1 MFFRQPARIAL
12 AVFASAILFPS
23 VNELSKAQPPAAQ
36 SRSNSPQN
44 ESQSASAGAANAA
57 RNPLAALQYRFIG
70 PVGNRADAIVGEPGN
85 PLVTYIGAAAG
96 GIFKTDDGGINWRP
110 IFDHE
115 DVAAIGSLAIAPS
128 AHNIVW
134 AGTGEPFL
142 IRPDYPMGDGIYK
155 STDSGRTWQHMGLEL
170 TGHIGRIV
178 IDPHDPNTVFACAL
192 GQAYRPQK
200 ERGIF
205 RTHDG
210 GKTWQ
215 QALFVNEDTGCSDIA
230 MDAHDSQTLY
240 AGMWQVEIRTWG
252 LKSGGTSG
260 GVYVSHD
267 GGDTWKKLS
276 GHGLP
281 DANEPV
287 GKTGVA
293 VAPSDPNRVYA
304 LIEEKTPSLYRSD
317 DAGRNWTLVNQQHVL
332 SERAPYY
339 VRFAVAPNN
348 ENELFFVSVGFSISV
363 DGGHIIS
370 IPGFGGEVAEGNPT
384 GLGSAGGDN
393 HDVWFDPLNPQ
404 RVMVA
409 NDAGG
414 SISMDGGRSYRHVQ
428 LPIAQVYHV
437 FADNRVPYFVYANR
451 QDGTS
456 FRGPS
461 NNLEGAGGLF
471 GGGISVGEWT
481 HVGGCESGF
490 SIPDPTDNS
499 IIWSACYD
507 GELTRMDLRTGQAR
521 SVTVWPDAT
530 YGWAPADVKY
540 RWHWTFPIAISP
552 HDHNRVY
559 VGSQYVHETDN
570 GGQSW
575 RVISPDLTTNDKSHQ
590 QSSGGIAGDNLM
602 TFDGSTL
609 YAIAE
614 SPVTPGVIWTGSNDG
629 QVNVTRDGGKSWT
642 NVTKN
647 IPNLPPWG
655 TVENIEPSHFDA
667 GTAYITVNLE
677 QVGDYLPY
685 VYKTSDYGGSW
696 TLIDG
701 DIPKSMN
708 SSPHCIIE
716 DPARKGMLY
725 LGTDNS
731 VYVSWD
737 DGGHWTAL
745 RNNMPPA
752 PVYWLTIQPKF
763 NDLVVGTYG
772 RGIWILDDVTPL
784 REFDK
789 SQDTEV
795 HLFNPRPAY
804 RFRAFDN
811 TREAPSGSHV
821 TGANPPYGAD
831 INFVLRSAPK
841 KAEITIAGSDSKT
854 IRTIKLEELHPGV
867 NRVWWN
873 LAYDPATGV
882 KLRTTP
888 PDEPWV
894 EIPKSGF
901 RPLVNWVHFD
911 GGPRVAPGR
920 YTVKLS
926 VDGKESTAPLE
937 VLPDPNTLGSQKD
950 IEAEVQFL
958 LKIRGEMTDVADM
971 INHIEWTRKQTENLE
986 KMLAADEGKHDAVLK
1001 AAKQLEQQ
1009 EIAAESKLMDMHL
1022 TGRTEDSF
1030 RNPMGLYGRITNLGA
1045 LMNGAPGEGSS
1056 GADLPP
1062 TDQALAV
1069 NALYI
1074 RDIAGAHR
1082 AFDELRD
1089 KDVAAFNETLKANH
1103 LNMAILP

>member
-1 MFFRQPARIAL
+1 MSHRNRLSSFLCL
-12 AVFASAILFPS
+12 AACGVAGVL
-23 VNELSKAQPPAAQ
+23 VLSSIVRAQ
-36 SRSNSPQN
+36 SSPA
-44 ESQSASAGAANAA
+44 E
-57 RNPLAALQYRFIG
+57 NPLGQLNYRFVG

-85 PLVTYIGAAAG
+85 PAVVYIGAAAG
-96 GIFKTDDGGINWRP
+96 GIFKTTDGGLNWSP
-110 IFDHE
+110 IFDKQ

-134 AGTGEPFL
+134 AGTGESFL

-155 STDSGRTWQHMGLEL
+155 STDSGRTWQHMGLDL

-178 IDPHDPNTVFACAL
+178 VNPHNPDIVYACAL

-205 RTHDG
+205 RTTDG

-215 QALFVNEDTGCSDIA
+215 QVLFVNEDTGCSDIS
-230 MDAHDSQTLY
+230 MDAHDPQTLF

-252 LKSGGTSG
+252 LNSGGTGG

-276 GHGLP
+276 GNGLP
-281 DANEPV
+281 EANEAV

-293 VAPSDPNRVYA
+293 VAPSDSDRVYA

-317 DAGRNWTLVNQQHVL
+317 DAGKTWKLVNQQHVL

-339 VRFAVAPNN
+339 VRFGVAPNN

-363 DGGHIIS
+363 DGGHTVF
-370 IPGFGGEVAEGNPT
+370 IPGFGGEGGANPT

-393 HDVWFDPLNPQ
+393 HDVWFDPLNPE

-414 SISMDGGRSYRHVQ
+414 SISLNGGKDYAHVQ
-428 LPIAQVYHV
+428 LPIAQLYHV
-437 FADNRVPYFVYANR
+437 YADNRVPYFVYTNR

-461 NNLEGAGGLF
+461 NNLEGEGGFF
-471 GGGISVGEWT
+471 GGGISTGEWT

-490 SIPDPTDNS
+490 TIPDPADNN

-521 SVTVWPDAT
+521 SVTVWPDAS

-540 RWHWTFPIAISP
+540 RWHWTFPIDVSP

-590 QSSGGIAGDNLM
+590 QNSGGIATDNLM
-602 TFDGSTL
+602 TYDGSTL

-614 SPVTPGVIWTGSNDG
+614 SPVTAGLIWTGSNDG
-629 QVNVTRDGGKSWT
+629 QVNITRDGGKNWA

-667 GTAYITVNLE
+667 GTAYISVNLE
-677 QVGDYLPY
+677 QVGDYDAY
-685 VYKTSDYGGSW
+685 VYRTSDYGQTW
-696 TLIDG
+696 QLISG
-701 DIPKSMN
+701 DVPKSMN
-708 SSPHCIIE
+708 SSAHCVIE
-716 DPARKGMLY
+716 DPLRKGMLY

-763 NDLVVGTYG
+763 NDLVVATYG
-772 RGIWILDDVTPL
+772 RGLWILDDVTPL
-784 REFDK
+784 RDYDK
-789 SQDTEV
+789 ARDSDAY
-795 HLFNPRPAY
+795 LFKPRPAY
-804 RFRAFDN
+804 RFRTFDN
-811 TREAPSGSHV
+811 TREADVGSHV
-821 TGANPPYGAD
+821 VGTNPQYGAD
-831 INFVLRSAPK
+831 INFYLKAATK
-841 KAEITIAGSDSKT
+841 KAEITIASTDGKT
-854 IRTIKLEELHPGV
+854 IRTIKYDAAKPGL
-867 NRVWWN
+867 NRVWWDLN
-873 LAYDPATGV
+873 YDPATAV
-882 KLRTTP
+882 KLRTSP
-888 PDEPWV
+888 PGEPWV
-894 EIPKSGF
+894 EIPKDGF

-911 GGPRVAPGR
+911 GAPRVAPGK
-920 YTVKLS
+920 YTVKLT
-926 VDGKESTAPLE
+926 VDGKDFTAPVE
-937 VLPDPNTLGSQKD
+937 VLPDPHTLGTQQD
-950 IEAEVQFL
+950 IESEVQFL
-958 LKIRGEMTDVADM
+958 LQIRGEMSDLANMV
-971 INHIEWTRKQTENLE
+971 NHIEWTRKQLE
-986 KMLAADEGKHDAVLK
+986 DLQKMFGDDPKYASVAK
-1001 AAKQLEQQ
+1001 AAKDLEAKAVVT
-1009 EIAAESKLMDMHL
+1009 EGKFIDVKL
-1022 TGRTEDSF
+1022 TGRSEDSF
-1030 RNPMGLYGRITNLGA
+1030 RAPMGLYGRLTNLGA

-1062 TDQALAV
+1062 TDQAIAV
-1069 NALYI
+1069 HSQLKLE
-1074 RDIAGAHR
+1074 IAAAR
-1082 AFDELRD
+1082 LAFDELKD
-1089 KDVAAFNETLKANH
+1089 KDTPAFNETLKANH
-1103 LNMAILP
+1103 LAMSILP

>member
-1 MFFRQPARIAL
+1 MVRHHGMRIFICLTACAIAAALTFPAIIRAQ
-12 AVFASAILFPS
+12 
-23 VNELSKAQPPAAQ
+23 KAAHE
-36 SRSNSPQN
+36 NL
-44 ESQSASAGAANAA
+44 
-57 RNPLAALQYRFIG
+57 LAALKYRFIG

-85 PLVTYIGAAAG
+85 PSVIYVGAAAG
-96 GIFKTDDGGINWRP
+96 GIFKTSDGGINWEP
-110 IFDHE
+110 IFDHQ

-128 AHNIVW
+128 AHNTVW

-155 STDSGRTWQHMGLEL
+155 STDAGRTWQRMGLEL

-178 IDPHDPNTVFACAL
+178 VDPHNPNIVFACAL

-205 RTHDG
+205 RTTDG

-215 QALFVNEDTGCSDIA
+215 QVLFVNEDTGCSELS
-230 MDAHDSQTLY
+230 MDAHDPQTIF
-240 AGMWQVEIRTWG
+240 AGMWQVEIRTWA
-252 LKSGGTSG
+252 LNSGGTGS

-267 GGDTWKKLS
+267 GGDTWSKVS

-281 DANEPV
+281 DANVPL
-287 GKTGVA
+287 GKTAVA
-293 VAPSDPNRVYA
+293 VAPSDSNRVYA
-304 LIEEKTPSLYRSD
+304 LIEEKTPSLYRSE
-317 DAGRNWTLVNQQHVL
+317 DAGKTWKLVNQQHVM

-339 VRFAVAPNN
+339 VRFAVAPDD
-348 ENELFFVSVGFSISV
+348 ENRLLFVSVGYSV
-363 DGGHIIS
+363 SLDGGNTVS
-370 IPGFGGEVAEGNPT
+370 IPGFGGGEAST
-384 GLGSAGGDN
+384 GAPGYGSSGGDN
-393 HDVWFDPLNPQ
+393 HDIWIDPLNPK

-409 NDAGG
+409 NDAGA
-414 SISMDGGRSYRHVQ
+414 SISLNGAKSYRHVQ

-437 FADNRVPYFVYANR
+437 FADNRIPYFVYANR

-461 NNLEGAGGLF
+461 NNLEGAGGIF
-471 GGGISVGEWT
+471 GGGISIGEWT

-490 SIPDPTDNS
+490 SIPDPADNN
-499 IIWSACYD
+499 IVWSACYD

-540 RWHWTFPIAISP
+540 RWHWTFPIAVSP

-559 VGSQYVHETDN
+559 VGSQYVHETTN

-575 RVISPDLTTNDKSHQ
+575 TIISPDLTTNDKSHQ
-590 QSSGGIAGDNLM
+590 QSSGGIAADNLM
-602 TFDGSTL
+602 TYDGSTL

-614 SPVTPGVIWTGSNDG
+614 SPVTSGLIWAGSNDG
-629 QVNVTRDGGKSWT
+629 QVSVTRDGGKNWS

-667 GTAYITVNLE
+667 GAAYITVNLE
-677 QVGDYLPY
+677 QVGNYEAY
-685 VYKTSDYGGSW
+685 VYKTTDYGRSW
-696 TLIDG
+696 SLISSG
-701 DIPKSMN
+701 VPKSMN
-708 SSPHCIIE
+708 SSAHCIIE

-737 DGGHWTAL
+737 DGGHWTSL

-784 REFDK
+784 RDFDK
-789 SQDTEV
+789 AQSTSNV
-795 HLFNPRPAY
+795 HLFEPRPAY
-804 RFRAFDN
+804 RFRTFDN
-811 TREAPSGSHV
+811 TREGPSGSHV
-821 TGANPPYGAD
+821 MGQNPPYGAD
-831 INFVLRSAPK
+831 INFYLEQGADKGTLAISGAD
-841 KAEITIAGSDSKT
+841 GKT
-854 IRTIKLEELHPGV
+854 IRTIKLSSLKPGI
-867 NRVWWN
+867 NRVWWD
-873 LAYDPATGV
+873 LTYDPATEV
-882 KLRTTP
+882 KLRTAP

-894 EIPKSGF
+894 EIPKSGY
-901 RPLVNWVHFD
+901 RPVVNWIHFD
-911 GGPRVAPGR
+911 GAPRVAPGK
-920 YTVKLS
+920 YTVKLAI
-926 VDGKESTAPLE
+926 DGKDLSAPVE
-937 VLPDPNTLGSQKD
+937 VLPDPHTLGTQQD
-950 IEAEVQFL
+950 IESEVKFL
-958 LKIRGEMTDVADM
+958 LAIRGEMSNVAEM

-986 KMLAADEGKHDAVLK
+986 RMFAADEKYAGMLK

-1009 EIAAESKLMDMHL
+1009 ELAAESKLMDVHL
-1022 TGRTEDSF
+1022 SGRTEDSF

-1069 NALYI
+1069 NAMYVKE
-1074 RDIAGAHR
+1074 IAEAR
-1082 AFDELRD
+1082 SAFSELRE
-1089 KDVAAFNETLKANH
+1089 KDIAAFNQSLKANH
-1103 LNMAILP
+1103 LDLSILP

>member
-1 MFFRQPARIAL
+1 MSWLHRTRIFGFLATCLIAAALTFPAGIR
-12 AVFASAILFPS
+12 
-23 VNELSKAQPPAAQ
+23 AQKTTH
-36 SRSNSPQN
+36 
-44 ESQSASAGAANAA
+44 E
-57 RNPLAALQYRFIG
+57 NPLAELKYRFIG
-70 PVGNRADAIVGEPGN
+70 PVGNRADAVVGEPGN
-85 PLVTYIGAAAG
+85 PNVVYVGAAAG
-96 GIFKTDDGGINWRP
+96 GIFKTNDGGINWQP
-110 IFDHE
+110 IFDHQ
-115 DVAAIGSLAIAPS
+115 DVAAVGSLAIAPS
-128 AHNIVW
+128 AHSIVW

-155 STDSGRTWQHMGLEL
+155 STDAGRTWQHMGLEL

-178 IDPHDPNTVFACAL
+178 VDPHNPNIVFACAL

-205 RTHDG
+205 RTTDG

-215 QALFVNEDTGCSDIA
+215 QVLFVNEDTGCSELS
-230 MDAHDSQTLY
+230 MDAHDSQTIF

-252 LKSGGTSG
+252 LNSGGTGS

-267 GGDTWKKLS
+267 GGDTWNKLS

-281 DANEPV
+281 EANVPL
-287 GKTGVA
+287 GKTAVE
-293 VAPSDPNRVYA
+293 VAPSDSNRVYA
-304 LIEEKTPSLYRSD
+304 LIEEKTPSLYRSE
-317 DAGRNWTLVNQQHVL
+317 DAGKTWKLVNQQHVMA
-332 SERAPYY
+332 ERAPYY
-339 VRFAVAPNN
+339 VRFAVAPDD
-348 ENELFFVSVGFSISV
+348 ENKLFFVAVGYSVSL
-363 DGGHIIS
+363 DGGDTVS
-370 IPGFGGEVAEGNPT
+370 IPGFGGDEANT
-384 GLGSAGGDN
+384 GAPGYGSSGGDN
-393 HDVWFDPLNPQ
+393 HDIWIDPRNPK
-404 RVMVA
+404 RIMVA
-409 NDAGG
+409 NDAGT
-414 SISMDGGRSYRHVQ
+414 SVSLNGGKSYRRVQ

-437 FADNRVPYFVYANR
+437 FADNQVPYFVYANR

-471 GGGISVGEWT
+471 GGGISIGEWT

-490 SIPDPTDNS
+490 SIPDPADNN
-499 IIWSACYD
+499 IVWSACYD

-540 RWHWTFPIAISP
+540 RWHWTFPIAVSP

-559 VGSQYVHETDN
+559 VGSQYVHETTN

-575 RVISPDLTTNDKSHQ
+575 QVISPDLTTNDKSHQ

-614 SPVTPGVIWTGSNDG
+614 SPLANGPIWTGSNDG
-629 QVNVTRDGGKSWT
+629 QVNITRDGGKNWT

-667 GTAYITVNLE
+667 GAAYITVNLE
-677 QVGDYLPY
+677 QVGNYDAY
-685 VYKTSDYGGSW
+685 VYKTTDYGRSW
-696 TLIDG
+696 NLISS

-708 SSPHCIIE
+708 SSAHCIIE

-737 DGGHWTAL
+737 DGGHWSSL

-772 RGIWILDDVTPL
+772 RGIWILDDITPL
-784 REFDK
+784 RAFDK
-789 SQDTEV
+789 AQTAEV
-795 HLFNPRPAY
+795 HLFAPRSAY
-804 RFRAFDN
+804 RFRTFDN
-811 TREAPSGSHV
+811 SREGPSGSLV
-821 TGANPPYGAD
+821 TGQNPLYGAD
-831 INFVLRSAPK
+831 INFYLQ
-841 KAEITIAGSDSKT
+841 KATEKGSLTISGADGKA
-854 IRTIKLEELHPGV
+854 IRTMKLSGLKPGI
-867 NRVWWN
+867 NRAWWD
-873 LAYDPATGV
+873 LTYDPATEV
-882 KLRTTP
+882 KLRTAP
-888 PDEPWV
+888 PDAPWV
-894 EIPKSGF
+894 EIPKSAF
-901 RPLVNWVHFD
+901 RTLVNWIHFN
-911 GGPRVAPGR
+911 GAPRVAPGK
-920 YTVKLS
+920 YIVKLT
-926 VDGKESTAPLE
+926 VDGKEFSAPLE
-937 VLPDPNTLGSQKD
+937 VLPDPHTLGTQKD
-950 IEAEVQFL
+950 IESEVKFL
-958 LKIRGEMTDVADM
+958 LTIRGEMSDVANM
-971 INHIEWTRKQTENLE
+971 INRIEWDRKQTENLE
-986 KMLAADEGKHDAVLK
+986 HMFAADEKYAGVLK

-1009 EIAAESKLMDMHL
+1009 EIAAESKLMDVHL

-1069 NALYI
+1069 NAMFVKE
-1074 RDIAGAHR
+1074 IADARGA
-1082 AFDELRD
+1082 FTELRE

-1103 LNMAILP
+1103 LNLSILP

>member
-1 MFFRQPARIAL
+1 MNRHNSIRILFCVSL
-12 AVFASAILFPS
+12 AVVAAVLIFPATIR
-23 VNELSKAQPPAAQ
+23 AQEAAH
-36 SRSNSPQN
+36 
-44 ESQSASAGAANAA
+44 E
-57 RNPLAALQYRFIG
+57 NPLGELEYRFVG

-85 PLVTYIGAAAG
+85 PSVIYVGAAAG
-96 GIFKTDDGGINWRP
+96 GIFKTSDGGITWQP
-110 IFDHE
+110 IFDHQ

-128 AHNIVW
+128 AHSVVW

-155 STDSGRTWQHMGLEL
+155 STDAGRTWQHMGLEL

-178 IDPHDPNTVFACAL
+178 VDPHNPNIVFACAL

-205 RTHDG
+205 RTTDG

-215 QALFVNEDTGCSDIA
+215 QVLFVNEDTGCSELS
-230 MDAHDSQTLY
+230 MDPHDSQTIF

-252 LKSGGTSG
+252 LNSGGTGS

-267 GGDTWKKLS
+267 GGETWNKLS

-281 DANEPV
+281 DANAPL
-287 GKTGVA
+287 GKTAVE
-293 VAPSDPNRVYA
+293 VAPSDSNRVYA
-304 LIEEKTPSLYRSD
+304 LIEEKTPSLYRSE
-317 DAGRNWTLVNQQHVL
+317 DAGKTWRLVNQQHVM

-339 VRFAVAPNN
+339 VRFAVAPDD
-348 ENELFFVSVGFSISV
+348 ENRLLFVSVGYSV
-363 DGGHIIS
+363 SLDGGDTVS
-370 IPGFGGEVAEGNPT
+370 IPGFGGDEAST
-384 GLGSAGGDN
+384 GAPGYGSSGGDN
-393 HDVWFDPLNPQ
+393 HDIWIDPLNPK

-409 NDAGG
+409 NDAGASVSLNG
-414 SISMDGGRSYRHVQ
+414 AKSYRHFQ

-437 FADNRVPYFVYANR
+437 FADNQVPYFVYANR

-461 NNLEGAGGLF
+461 NNLEGPGGLF
-471 GGGISVGEWT
+471 GGGISIGEWT

-490 SIPDPTDNS
+490 SIPDPADNN
-499 IIWSACYD
+499 IVWSACYD

-540 RWHWTFPIAISP
+540 RWHWTFPIAVSP

-559 VGSQYVHETDN
+559 VGSQYVHETTN

-575 RVISPDLTTNDKSHQ
+575 QVISPDLTTNDKSHQ

-614 SPVTPGVIWTGSNDG
+614 SPLANGLIWTGSNDG
-629 QVNVTRDGGKSWT
+629 QVNVTRDGGKNWT

-655 TVENIEPSHFDA
+655 TVENIEPSHFEA
-667 GTAYITVNLE
+667 GAAYITVNLE
-677 QVGDYLPY
+677 QVGNYDAY
-685 VYKTSDYGGSW
+685 VYKTTDYGRSW
-696 TLIDG
+696 SLISSG
-701 DIPKSMN
+701 IPKSMN
-708 SSPHCIIE
+708 SSAHCVIE

-737 DGGHWTAL
+737 DGGHWSAL

-752 PVYWLTIQPKF
+752 PVYWLTMQSKF

-772 RGIWILDDVTPL
+772 RGIWILDDITPL
-784 REFDK
+784 RAFDK
-789 SQDTEV
+789 AQAAEA
-795 HLFNPRPAY
+795 HLFAPRSAY
-804 RFRAFDN
+804 RFRTFDN
-811 TREAPSGSHV
+811 SREGPSGSLV
-821 TGANPPYGAD
+821 TGQNPPYGAD
-831 INFVLRSAPK
+831 INFYLD
-841 KAEITIAGSDSKT
+841 KAADKASLTISGADGKT
-854 IRTIKLEELHPGV
+854 IRTIKLTGLKPGI
-867 NRVWWN
+867 NRVWWD
-873 LAYDPATGV
+873 LTYDPATEV
-882 KLRTTP
+882 KLRTAP

-901 RPLVNWVHFD
+901 RSLVNWIHFN
-911 GGPRVAPGR
+911 GAPRVAPGK
-920 YTVKLS
+920 YTVKLA
-926 VDGKESTAPLE
+926 VAGKEFSAPLE
-937 VLPDPNTLGSQKD
+937 VLPDPHTLGTQKD
-950 IEAEVQFL
+950 IESEVKFL
-958 LKIRGEMTDVADM
+958 LTIRGEMSDVAEM
-971 INHIEWTRKQTENLE
+971 INRIEWTRRQTENLE
-986 KMLAADEGKHDAVLK
+986 HMFAADEKYEGELK

-1009 EIAAESKLMDMHL
+1009 EIAAESKLMDVHL

-1030 RNPMGLYGRITNLGA
+1030 RHPMGLYGRITNLGA

-1062 TDQALAV
+1062 TDQGLAV
-1069 NALYI
+1069 NAMFVKE
-1074 RDIAGAHR
+1074 IASAR
-1082 AFDELRD
+1082 TAFTELRE
-1089 KDVAAFNETLKANH
+1089 KDVAAFNQKLKANH
-1103 LNMAILP
+1103 LDVSILP

>member
-1 MFFRQPARIAL
+1 MSHHHGMRNFIGFAIAVIA
-12 AVFASAILFPS
+12 AVVIF
-23 VNELSKAQPPAAQ
+23 PAAMRAQ
-36 SRSNSPQN
+36 R
-44 ESQSASAGAANAA
+44 EA
-57 RNPLAALQYRFIG
+57 RANPLAELKYRFVG

-85 PLVTYIGAAAG
+85 PNVVYVGAAAG
-96 GIFKTDDGGINWRP
+96 GIFKTSDGGIDWEP

-178 IDPHDPNTVFACAL
+178 VDPHNPNIVFACAL

-205 RTHDG
+205 RTEDG

-215 QALFVNEDTGCSDIA
+215 QVLFVNEDTGCSELS
-230 MDAHDSQTLY
+230 MDAHDSQTLF
-240 AGMWQVEIRTWG
+240 AGMWQVEIRTWD
-252 LKSGGTSG
+252 LKSGGPGS

-267 GGDTWKKLS
+267 GGSTWRKLS

-281 DANEPV
+281 EANEAV
-287 GKTGVA
+287 GKTAVA
-293 VAPSDPNRVYA
+293 VAPSDSNRVYA
-304 LIEEKTPSLYRSD
+304 LIEEETPSLYRSED
-317 DAGRNWTLVNQQHVL
+317 GGKTWKLVNQQHVMA
-332 SERAPYY
+332 ERAAYY
-339 VRFAVAPNN
+339 VRFAVAPND
-348 ENELFFVSVGFSISV
+348 ENRLFFVSVGYSV
-363 DGGHIIS
+363 SLDGGNTVS
-370 IPGFGGEVAEGNPT
+370 IPGFGASEADT
-384 GLGSAGGDN
+384 GAPGYGSAGGDN
-393 HDVWFDPLNPQ
+393 HDIWFDPLNPQ

-409 NDAGG
+409 NDAGA
-414 SISMDGGRSYRHVQ
+414 SISLNGGKNYERVQ
-428 LPIAQVYHV
+428 LPISQVYHV
-437 FADNRVPYFVYANR
+437 FTDNRIPYFVYANR

-461 NNLEGAGGLF
+461 NNLEGSGGFF

-490 SIPDPTDNS
+490 SIPDPVDNN
-499 IIWSACYD
+499 IVWSACYD

-530 YGWAPADVKY
+530 YGWAPANVKY
-540 RWHWTFPIAISP
+540 RWHWTFPIDVSP

-559 VGSQYVHETDN
+559 VGSQYVHETVN

-590 QSSGGIAGDNLM
+590 QSSGGLAGDNLM

-614 SPVTPGVIWTGSNDG
+614 SPVAAGLIWTGSNDG
-629 QVNVTRDGGKSWT
+629 QVNITRNGGQNWT

-677 QVGDYLPY
+677 QVGDYDPY
-685 VYKTSDYGGSW
+685 VYKTADYGASW
-696 TLIDG
+696 TLISG
-701 DIPKSMN
+701 DVPKSMN
-708 SSPHCIIE
+708 SSAHCVIE
-716 DPARKGMLY
+716 DPVRKGMLY

-737 DGGHWTAL
+737 DGGHWMPL

-752 PVYWLTIQPKF
+752 PVYWLTIQKHF
-763 NDLVVGTYG
+763 SDLVVGTYG

-784 REFDK
+784 RQFDK
-789 SQDTEV
+789 TQDAAV
-795 HLFNPRPAY
+795 YLFKPRDAY
-804 RFRAFDN
+804 RFRTFDN

-821 TGANPPYGAD
+821 LGTNPQYGAD
-831 INFVLRSAPK
+831 INFDLKAPAAK
-841 KAEITIAGSDSKT
+841 GEITIAGADGKT
-854 IRTIKLEELHPGV
+854 IRTIKIKDLKPGL
-867 NRVWWN
+867 NRLWWD
-873 LAYDPATGV
+873 LSYDPATEV
-882 KLRTTP
+882 KLRTAP
-888 PDEPWV
+888 QDEPWV

-901 RPLVNWVHFD
+901 RPLVNWVHFN
-911 GGPRVAPGR
+911 GGPRVAPGN
-920 YTVKLS
+920 YVVKLLI
-926 VDGKESTAPLE
+926 DGKDMSVPLQ
-937 VLPDPNTLGSQKD
+937 VLADPHTLGTQMD
-950 IEAEVQFL
+950 IESEVQFL
-958 LKIRGEMTDVADM
+958 LKIRGEMSDVADM
-971 INHIEWTRKQTENLE
+971 INHIEWSRKQTEDLE
-986 KMLAADEGKHDAVLK
+986 KMFGEDTKYDGVMK

-1009 EIAAESKLMDMHL
+1009 EIAVESKLMDVHL

-1045 LMNGAPGEGSS
+1045 LMNGSPGEGSS

-1062 TDQALAV
+1062 TEQALAV
-1069 NALYI
+1069 NAMYVQ
-1074 RDIAGAHR
+1074 DIAEAHR
-1082 AFDELRD
+1082 AFNALRD
-1089 KDVAAFNETLKANH
+1089 RDVASFNAMLKANH
-1103 LNMAILP
+1103 LNMSILP

>member
-1 MFFRQPARIAL
+1 MIEGIRLVRIL
-12 AVFASAILFPS
+12 SFSAILFAGVVSLPVWS
-23 VNELSKAQPPAAQ
+23 HAQNGASDSSP
-36 SRSNSPQN
+36 NS
-44 ESQSASAGAANAA
+44 S
-57 RNPLAALQYRFIG
+57 PLAQLMYRFVG

-85 PLVTYIGAAAG
+85 PAVVYIGAAAG
-96 GIFKTDDGGINWRP
+96 GIFKTTDGGINWAP
-110 IFDHE
+110 IFDKQ

-155 STDSGRTWQHMGLEL
+155 STDSGRTWQHMGLDL

-178 IDPHDPNTVFACAL
+178 VNPHNPDIVYACAL
-192 GQAYRPQK
+192 GQAYRPQR
-200 ERGIF
+200 ERGIY
-205 RTHDG
+205 RTTDG

-215 QALFVNEDTGCSDIA
+215 QVLFVNEDTGCSDIS
-230 MDAHDSQTLY
+230 MDAHDPQTLF
-240 AGMWQVEIRTWG
+240 AGMWQVEIRTWD
-252 LKSGGTSG
+252 LKSGGTGS

-267 GGDTWKKLS
+267 GGDTWKKLA
-276 GHGLP
+276 GNGLP
-281 DANEPV
+281 AADKAV

-293 VAPSDPNRVYA
+293 VAPSDSNRVYA

-317 DAGRNWTLVNQQHVL
+317 DAGKTWELVNQQHVL
-332 SERAPYY
+332 AERAPYY
-339 VRFAVAPNN
+339 VRFRVAPNN

-363 DGGHIIS
+363 DGGHTIF
-370 IPGFGGEVAEGNPT
+370 IPGFGGEGGTNPT

-414 SISMDGGRSYRHVQ
+414 SISFDGGKTYARVQ
-428 LPIAQVYHV
+428 LPIAQLYHV
-437 FADNRVPYFVYANR
+437 YTDNRIPYFVYTNR

-461 NNLEGAGGLF
+461 NNLEGEGGFF
-471 GGGISVGEWT
+471 GGGISTGEWT

-490 SIPDPTDNS
+490 TIPDPADNN

-521 SVTVWPDAT
+521 SVTVWPDAS
-530 YGWAPADVKY
+530 YGWTPADVKY
-540 RWHWTFPIAISP
+540 RWHWTFPIDVSP

-590 QSSGGIAGDNLM
+590 QSSGGIATDNLM
-602 TFDGSTL
+602 TYDGSTL

-614 SPVTPGVIWTGSNDG
+614 SPVTTGLIWTGSNDG
-629 QVNVTRDGGKSWT
+629 QVNITRDGGKNWT

-655 TVENIEPSHFDA
+655 TVENIEPSHSDA
-667 GTAYITVNLE
+667 GTAYISVNLE
-677 QVGDYLPY
+677 QVGDYDAY
-685 VYKTSDYGGSW
+685 VYKTSDYGQSW
-696 TLIDG
+696 QLISG
-701 DIPKSMN
+701 DVPKSMN
-708 SSPHCIIE
+708 SSAHCVIE
-716 DPARKGMLY
+716 DPVRKGMLY

-763 NDLVVGTYG
+763 NDLVVATYG
-772 RGIWILDDVTPL
+772 RGLYILDDITPL
-784 REFDK
+784 RDYDK
-789 SQDTEV
+789 AQGSDA
-795 HLFNPRPAY
+795 HLFQPRAAY
-804 RFRAFDN
+804 RFRTFDN
-811 TREAPSGSHV
+811 TREADVDSHV
-821 TGANPPYGAD
+821 VGTNPQYGAD
-831 INFVLRSAPK
+831 INFYLKAATK
-841 KAEITIAGSDSKT
+841 KVEITIAGADGKT
-854 IRTIKLEELHPGV
+854 IRTIKYDAAKAGL

-873 LAYDPATGV
+873 LQYDPATPI
-882 KLRTTP
+882 KLRTSP
-888 PDEPWV
+888 PGEPWV
-894 EIPKSGF
+894 EIPKNGF

-911 GGPRVAPGR
+911 GAPRVAPGR
-920 YTVKLS
+920 YTVKLA
-926 VDGKESTAPLE
+926 VDGKDFTAPVE
-937 VLPDPNTLGSQKD
+937 VVADPHTLGTQQD
-950 IEAEVQFL
+950 IESEVQFL
-958 LKIRGEMTDVADM
+958 LQIRSEMSDIANTV
-971 INHIEWTRKQTENLE
+971 NHIEWTRKQLE
-986 KMLAADEGKHDAVLK
+986 DLQKMFGDDPKYAAVVK
-1001 AAKQLEQQ
+1001 AAKELEAKAVVT
-1009 EIAAESKLMDMHL
+1009 ENKFIDVNL

-1030 RNPMGLYGRITNLGA
+1030 RAPMGLYGRLTNLGA
-1045 LMNGAPGEGSS
+1045 LMNGSPGEGSS

-1062 TDQALAV
+1062 TDQAIAV
-1069 NALYI
+1069 HNMFKQE
-1074 RDIAGAHR
+1074 IAAAQR
-1082 AFDELRD
+1082 SFEELRD
-1089 KDVAAFNETLKANH
+1089 KDTPAFNETLKANH
-1103 LNMAILP
+1103 VSMSILP